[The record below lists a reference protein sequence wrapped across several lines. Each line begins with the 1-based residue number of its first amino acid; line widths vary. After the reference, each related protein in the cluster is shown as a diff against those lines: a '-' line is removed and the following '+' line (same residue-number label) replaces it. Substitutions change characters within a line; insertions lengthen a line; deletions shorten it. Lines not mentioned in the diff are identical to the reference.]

1 MALGAATPGA
11 RRPALTPLQHEPPDA
26 VPAYGPKAPRPQP
39 ILHRETDPMPYFDP
53 ATETLPRAALNA
65 LQLHKLQEMMRELWG
80 KNRFYSNKWRAAGL
94 QPEDIRALEDL
105 ARLPLTTKSEL
116 MADQAANGPFGSN
129 LTYPV
134 EAYTRIHQT
143 SGTTG
148 VPLKVLDTAESW
160 DWWGRC
166 WAHVLAGSGV
176 TASDRVFLAFAFGPF
191 IGFWAAME
199 GARKLGAMMIP
210 GGGRD
215 SAQRLEL
222 MRDAGAT
229 VLCCT
234 PTYALRLAEVGR
246 ESGFDLRSIPL
257 QASVHAGEPGA
268 NIPATKA
275 RIEGAWAAKCFDH
288 AGASEIGAH
297 SFECEVQPG
306 GTHLIESEFIAEVI
320 DPASGAAV
328 PPGQR
333 GELVITNLGRWGF
346 PMIRY
351 RTGDLVEVNLDPCAC
366 GRSFMRFEGGILG
379 RADDMVTVRG
389 VNVFPAGVENILRKF
404 PEVDEFRITVSRVRH
419 MDEMDVEVELCEGA
433 DSTVVHSIAER
444 LDTLLSFRPRVHHVG
459 HNALPR
465 FDMKARRFHVNR
477 SL

>member
-1 MALGAATPGA
+1 MCHYD
-11 RRPALTPLQHEPPDA
+11 Q
-26 VPAYGPKAPRPQP
+26 
-39 ILHRETDPMPYFDP
+39 
-53 ATETLPRAALNA
+53 ATETLPREKLAA
-65 LQLHKLQEMMRELWG
+65 LQLAKLQDMLSELWG
-80 KNRFYSNKWRAAGL
+80 RNRFYTAKL
-94 QPEDIRALEDL
+94 QTVGAEPGDIRTLDDL
-105 ARLPLTTKSEL
+105 ARLPLTTKAEL
-116 MADQAANGPFGSN
+116 MADQAAHAPFGTN
-129 LTYPV
+129 LTYPLD
-134 EAYTRIHQT
+134 AYVRMHQT

-148 VPLKVLDTAESW
+148 VPLKVLDTAASW

-176 TASDRVFLAFAFGPF
+176 TAADRVFLAFAFGPF
-191 IGFWAAME
+191 IGFWAAVE
-199 GARKLGAMMIP
+199 GARRLGALMIP

-234 PTYALRLAEVGR
+234 PTYALRLAEVAR
-246 ESGFDLRSIPL
+246 ETGFDLGSIVL
-257 QASVHAGEPGA
+257 KATVHAGEPGA

-275 RIEGAWAAKCFDH
+275 RIESAWSAKCFDH

-306 GTHLIESEFIAEVI
+306 GTHLIESEFIAEVL
-320 DPASGAAV
+320 DPATGTPVA
-328 PPGQR
+328 PGRR

-346 PMIRY
+346 PLIRY
-351 RTGDLVEVNLDPCAC
+351 RTGDLVEMNTAPCAC
-366 GRSFMRFEGGILG
+366 GRSFARFEGGILG

-419 MDEMDVEVELCEGA
+419 LDEMDVEVELCEGA
-433 DSTVVHSIAER
+433 DTQVVQAIAER
-444 LDTLLSFRPRVHHVG
+444 LDALLSFRPRVHHVG

-477 SL
+477 AA